1 MSVKLGLERL
11 LDEERARIKG
21 RSIGLVAHPASVDRS
36 LRHALPLIQNSG
48 AELVALFG
56 PEHGIFGD
64 AQDMAAVEGGDPLGG
79 VRVHSLYGERY
90 EDLTPRAEWLRDLD
104 AIVIDLQDV
113 GSRYYTFIWT
123 AALVMIAA
131 AREGVETIILDRPNP
146 LGGEIVEGRP
156 LDEAYRSFVGLYP
169 IATRHGMTIGEIAQ
183 MVRRVERLDEEALHV
198 VKMEGYRR
206 SMRFEETGAAWVLPS
221 PNMPT
226 LDTAFVYPGGCL
238 IEGTK
243 LSEGRGTTRPFELF
257 GGPGLDAERVAAAL
271 SIEGAKLRPLAFRPT
286 FQKHAGALIPG
297 FQLHV
302 LDRDRFRSHEAY
314 LRILTECL
322 SSLPPEARY
331 REEEYEYVSDRPAID
346 LLTGSAEFRVIVD
359 RVGDGD
365 ASARDDLEAYLER
378 EREGA
383 ERFKTEREQDLLY

>member
-11 LDEERARIKG
+11 LDEERALIDG
-21 RSIGLVAHPASVDRS
+21 RKIGLVAHPASVDRS
-36 LRHALPLIQNSG
+36 LRHALPLIEASG
-48 AELVALFG
+48 AKLVALFG

-64 AQDMAAVEGGDPLGG
+64 AQDMAAVEGGNTLRGI
-79 VRVHSLYGERY
+79 RVHSLYGERY

-113 GSRYYTFIWT
+113 GSRYYTFVWT
-123 AALVMIAA
+123 AALVMLAA
-131 AREGVETIILDRPNP
+131 AREGVETIVLDRPNP
-146 LGGEIVEGRP
+146 LGGEIVEGSP
-156 LDEAYRSFVGLYP
+156 VQDGYRSFVGLYP
-169 IATRHGMTIGEIAQ
+169 VSTRHGMTIGEIAG
-183 MVRRVERLDEEALHV
+183 MVRRVEGLDKDALHI

-243 LSEGRGTTRPFELF
+243 MSEGRGTTRPFEIF
-257 GGPGLDAERVAAAL
+257 GAPRLDAERLASEL
-271 SIEGAKLRPLAFRPT
+271 EIEGALLRPLAFRPT

-297 FQLHV
+297 FQLHI

-314 LRILTECL
+314 LRILTACL
-322 SSLPPEARY
+322 RELPPSERY

-346 LLTGSAEFRVIVD
+346 LLTGGPEFRELVES
-359 RVGDGD
+359 GGE
-365 ASARDDLEAYLER
+365 LEPYLER

-383 ERFKTEREQDLLY
+383 ARFAEERREDLLY